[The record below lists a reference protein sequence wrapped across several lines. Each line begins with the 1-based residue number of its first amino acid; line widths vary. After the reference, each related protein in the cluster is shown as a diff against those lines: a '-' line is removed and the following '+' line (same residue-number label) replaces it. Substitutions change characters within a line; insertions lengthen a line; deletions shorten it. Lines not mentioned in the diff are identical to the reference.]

1 MRARQL
7 HQLGEPVGGARAIQD
22 LAGHKI
28 WGKVI
33 VRVDS

>member
-7 HQLGEPVGGARAIQD
+7 HQLGEPIGGARAIQD
-22 LAGHKI
+22 LAERRT

-33 VRVDS
+33 VRVGS